1 MLQNTRGIVLRAV
14 KYGDTSLVCTIFT
27 ESYGIQSYMMQG
39 IRSAKA
45 KHHRAGL
52 LQPATLLDI
61 VVYHKPQQ
69 SLGRIREL
77 QPHYIYQHVQED
89 VVRNS
94 IALFSS
100 EVLLRILP
108 EHAPAPDIFDFAV
121 EFFKATDTLPLHAL
135 ANFPLWFIVRCSRL
149 LGYNITGAFTEYTPY
164 LNAQEG
170 AFAAHPPSYGI
181 LLHGDEVAL
190 MAKLSLLN
198 DLEQLSGL
206 EMSAN
211 TRNRLLDWLIE
222 FLHHHTQHMGAIRS
236 LEVLRAILH

>member
-1 MLQNTRGIVLRAV
+1 MLQNTRGIALRAV

-39 IRSAKA
+39 VRSARA

-69 SLGRIREL
+69 TLGRIREL

-94 IALFSS
+94 VALFSC

-108 EHAPAPDIFDFAV
+108 EHAPAPDIFDFAM
-121 EFFKATDTLPLHAL
+121 EFFKATDTKPLPLL
-135 ANFPLWFIVRCSRL
+135 ANFPLWFIIRCSRL
-149 LGYNITGAFTEYTPY
+149 LGYNITGAFTGHTPY

-170 AFAAHPPSYGI
+170 AFVSHPPPQGI
-181 LLHGDEVAL
+181 LLHSDEVAL
-190 MAKLSLLN
+190 MAKLLALN
-198 DLEQLSGL
+198 DVDRLSDV
-206 EMSAN
+206 EMNAN